1 MVDRCK
7 NIKLTLPLCERA
19 TLFALDGKWK
29 RTTTLELMNKYG
41 GVTNAE
47 IKAKA
52 KVQDMTSRLEA
63 VKGIACEVLQRLE
76 DLQEGYAED
85 LDLEPVKKE
94 KWQAWKT

>member
-47 IKAKA
+47 IKAKCR
-52 KVQDMTSRLEA
+52 T
-63 VKGIACEVLQRLE
+63 
-76 DLQEGYAED
+76 
-85 LDLEPVKKE
+85 
-94 KWQAWKT
+94 